1 MDMATAKKPTEM
13 GANILRAMLMV
24 GINQQ
29 NVYEKLGISYNTW
42 RKRLETDGFTIQ
54 ELVEIGNITGLGIM
68 AILPQSITEAAA

>member
-1 MDMATAKKPTEM
+1 MATANKPTEL

-24 GINQQ
+24 GLNQQ

-54 ELVEIGNITGLGIM
+54 QLVEIGNITGLGII
-68 AILPQSITEAAA
+68 AILPQSIIEANAA

>member
-1 MDMATAKKPTEM
+1 M
-13 GANILRAMLMV
+13 GANILRAMLMA

-29 NVYEKLGISYNTW
+29 NVYEALGISYNTW

-68 AILPQSITEAAA
+68 AILPKSLTNTQAA

>member
-1 MDMATAKKPTEM
+1 MA
-13 GANILRAMLMV
+13 

-54 ELVEIGNITGLGIM
+54 ELVEIGNITGLGVM
-68 AILPQSITEAAA
+68 AILPQSLTRRVAA

>member
-1 MDMATAKKPTEM
+1 MATTKKPTEM
-13 GANILRAMLMV
+13 GANILRAMLMA

-29 NVYEKLGISYNTW
+29 NVYEALGISYNTW

-68 AILPQSITEAAA
+68 AIIPQSLTDAHAA

>member
-1 MDMATAKKPTEM
+1 MATTKKPTEL
-13 GANILRAMLMV
+13 GANILRAMLMA

-54 ELVEIGNITGLGIM
+54 ELVEIGNITGLGVM
-68 AILPQSITEAAA
+68 AILPQSVTRSVAA